1 MIGLSDWQ
9 WRVLWLQGAVCRP
22 QDILPQ
28 DEGEGGDDV
37 CSRLAAIL
45 VTVTRLLTPA
55 PSHHPSHHPHATDN
69 HEPPQEDTHNIDSQL
84 QPDSAEQLNFRDI
97 KIDQETF
104 VDFKTNQQT
113 FGDFNSDQQNHPEE
127 LHGDEEP
134 TKTFD
139 DGDNSAAA
147 KFRDNLNY
155 FQNKPT
161 YRNRYAEDRCISNFN
176 AMEFS
181 DVPDSQQT
189 FPQDSNNFVVNRI
202 DNIHFQN
209 NNAESSADNNKMTNF
224 DTKRMPFSQTTYS
237 YNNIEK
243 NKINFVVPLMNG
255 AAKPPSPKK
264 MNISPDESLAKT
276 FGNEDANQSIIRKR
290 VKFFNDK
297 RNSLNLDI
305 KNNLNTMQTESMA
318 VSEQDRVVSWFCVG
332 IFLSTLVFLYVFP
345 LPY

>member
-1 MIGLSDWQ
+1 MIGVSDWQ

-28 DEGEGGDDV
+28 QEGEGEGDA

-45 VTVTRLLTPA
+45 ITVTRLLTPA
-55 PSHHPSHHPHATDN
+55 PPHPHATDN
-69 HEPPQEDTHNIDSQL
+69 HAPPQEDTQP
-84 QPDSAEQLNFRDI
+84 QPDSTQHLNFNG
-97 KIDQETF
+97 
-104 VDFKTNQQT
+104 FKTDPEVLD
-113 FGDFNSDQQNHPEE
+113 DFDSDQQNQSEE
-127 LHGDEEP
+127 LHSDEEP
-134 TKTFD
+134 AKSFT
-139 DGDNSAAA
+139 DGGNSAAA

-181 DVPDSQQT
+181 DDPDSQQT
-189 FPQDSNNFVVNRI
+189 FTQDSNSFVVNRI

-209 NNAESSADNNKMTNF
+209 NNAESIVDNNKMTNF
-224 DTKRMPFSQTTYS
+224 DNKRMPFSQTVYS

-243 NKINFVVPLMNG
+243 NKINFVMPLMNG
-255 AAKPPSPKK
+255 AAKPSSPKK
-264 MNISPDESLAKT
+264 MNISPDEGSAKT
-276 FGNEDANQSIIRKR
+276 FDNEDINQSIIKKR

-318 VSEQDRVVSWFCVG
+318 VSEQDKIVSWFCVG
-332 IFLSTLVFLYVFP
+332 IFVFTLVFLYVFP
-345 LPY
+345 LP

>member
-1 MIGLSDWQ
+1 M
-9 WRVLWLQGAVCRP
+9 LWLQGAVCRP

-28 DEGEGGDDV
+28 EEGEGEERDAY
-37 CSRLAAIL
+37 SRLAAIFT
-45 VTVTRLLTPA
+45 TVTCLLTPA
-55 PSHHPSHHPHATDN
+55 PSHPPHHTHATDN
-69 HEPPQEDTHNIDSQL
+69 HEPPLEDTPNGDAQL
-84 QPDSAEQLNFRDI
+84 QPDSAEQLNFNDF
-97 KIDQETF
+97 KTDQETL
-104 VDFKTNQQT
+104 
-113 FGDFNSDQQNHPEE
+113 GDFNSDQQNHSKE
-127 LHGDEEP
+127 LHGEEEP
-134 TKTFD
+134 TKTFNNID
-139 DGDNSAAA
+139 HSSAA

-181 DVPDSQQT
+181 DVPDSQRT

-209 NNAESSADNNKMTNF
+209 NNAESIVDNNKMTNF
-224 DTKRMPFSQTTYS
+224 DNKRMPFSQTVYS

-255 AAKPPSPKK
+255 SSKPSSPKK
-264 MNISPDESLAKT
+264 MNISPDEGSVKT
-276 FGNEDANQSIIRKR
+276 FVNEDINQSIIRKR
-290 VKFFNDK
+290 VKFFNEK
-297 RNSLNLDI
+297 RTGLNLDI

-318 VSEQDRVVSWFCVG
+318 VSEQDKIVSWFCVG
-332 IFLSTLVFLYVFP
+332 IFIFTLMFLYVFP